1 MAAGLPA
8 KSNRWKEKVMGAF
21 TLPEEMP
28 TSLEDLEALL
38 AQAES
43 ALDAEAKV
51 LEDDGAV
58 ISQEKLDELK
68 RLNEAANLV
77 KSRIDDLKAADE
89 QRLAEARELLEARK
103 AAKKD
108 DAPKDEKKDDKKDAD
123 DKVVEEAEKIV
134 EDAEDKESVAASAK
148 KPDTSFKDLA
158 KTPRKPLDVPRGEFG
173 FRMTPNVP
181 RYQEGLVGFDALA
194 ASLDSMASNSHVRV
208 NRAPYG
214 ERPHMIPM
222 SLGTL
227 TREFDESTT
236 VGDTEADLVEKV
248 NEATRAQ
255 NWKPAKFT
263 KDGALAA
270 SAGWCAPSERIYT
283 FCDVPPVT
291 GLLTLPDLNLS
302 RGGLSWPQEPD
313 FTELY
318 ATLPFRYTEVQLQA
332 NPTKPCVEI
341 PCVTFD
347 EIRAEAIGLCVTAGI
362 LQKRG
367 FPELIA
373 RYMKEVLNAHQRKI
387 SIWSIQDIVAGSG
400 AAQVIPTTAT
410 LAASGAFLNSLE
422 LEALIIRQVERLPN
436 DALVEGIAPD
446 WAPKVIRA
454 DLAYQ
459 QGREVKSITDAEIDR
474 WLSDRNIRLQWVKG
488 WQELAS
494 NAVLFPTTVDVV
506 LYPAGAWFRHLANV
520 IEVGSLYDKAQLQA
534 NRYTELFTEDEYKV
548 ARRCRTSRLVRIPLC
563 ANGVIGDRLLVDCGT
578 VDPAPA

>member
-1 MAAGLPA
+1 
-8 KSNRWKEKVMGAF
+8 MGAF

-28 TSLEDLEALL
+28 TTITDLEALL

-43 ALDAEAKV
+43 ALDAETAV
-51 LEDDGAV
+51 LNDDGAV
-58 ISQEKLDELK
+58 ISQEKLDEMK
-68 RLNEAANLV
+68 RLTEAADLIE
-77 KSRIDDLKAADE
+77 SRIAGLKEADE
-89 QRLAEARELLEARK
+89 KRLTEARELLESRK
-103 AAKKD
+103 AKKD
-108 DAPKDEKKDDKKDAD
+108 DAPKDDKKDKDAE

-134 EDAEDKESVAASAK
+134 EEADDKEAVAAAAK

-158 KTPRKPLDVPRGEFG
+158 RTPRKPLDVPKPTDYG

-181 RYQEGLVGFDALA
+181 KYQEGLVGFEALA
-194 ASLDSMASNSHVRV
+194 ASLDSMAANSHIRV
-208 NRAPYG
+208 NRSPVQG
-214 ERPHMIPM
+214 RQHMIPM

-270 SAGWCAPSERIYT
+270 AAGWCAPSERIYT
-283 FCDVPPVT
+283 FCDVPPVS
-291 GLLTLPDLNLS
+291 GLLTLPDLNFT
-302 RGGLSWPQEPD
+302 RGGLSWPVEPD
-313 FTELY
+313 FTALY
-318 ATLPFRYTEVQLQA
+318 ATLPFRYTEAQLLA
-332 NPTKPCVEI
+332 DPTKSCVEI
-341 PCVTFD
+341 PCTTFE

-373 RYMKEVLNAHQRKI
+373 RYMQEVLNAHQRKI
-387 SIWSIQDIVAGSG
+387 SVWSVLDIVAGSG
-400 AAQVIPTTAT
+400 AAQVVTPATT
-410 LAASGAFLNSLE
+410 LAASGAFLNSVA
-422 LEALIIRQVERLPN
+422 LEALIIRQVDRLPV
-436 DALVEGIAPD
+436 DGLVEGIAPD
-446 WAPKVIRA
+446 WAPAVMRA

-459 QGREVKSITDAEIDR
+459 QGRDVKSITDAEIDG
-474 WLSDRNIRLQWVKG
+474 WLADRNIRLQWVKG
-488 WQELAS
+488 WQELS
-494 NAVLFPTTVDVV
+494 PTAVAYPITVDVV
-506 LYPAGAWFRHLANV
+506 LYRAGAWFRHLSNV

-548 ARRCRTSRLVRIPLC
+548 AKRCGTSRLVRIPLC

-578 VDPAPA
+578 VDQAPA